1 MRTRLELALEIAV
14 IVTAALSLPAR
25 AQTGAATPRGG
36 GSAGRIP
43 DLTGTWGHDERQG
56 FLEGIAPSIS
66 MSDPLGSKR
75 GKEDDIPYQPWAL
88 QKTMSEVS
96 SFDQFGHG
104 GTDPWTNYCEP
115 LGLLRIYIAPAR
127 TKFVQTPDAVYI
139 LHEAMQMFRIVRL
152 NSKHPEDPD
161 PTWWGDSIG
170 SYENGDTLVV
180 DTIGVNDKTWLDEFG
195 RPHTE
200 KMHLIERYKRVD
212 ADTLDLDATIDDP
225 GAYTKP
231 FKAHRTFRISKV
243 PFMQNP
249 WVCSVR
255 ENQKFYDISAQPA
268 TAPPKK

>member
-1 MRTRLELALEIAV
+1 MRLRLGSALKSALFLAVVVSA
-14 IVTAALSLPAR
+14 PAR
-25 AQTGAATPRGG
+25 AQTGADAARNRLQGV
-36 GSAGRIP
+36 P
-43 DLTGTWGHDERQG
+43 DLTGTWAHDERKG
-56 FLEGIAPSIS
+56 FLEGIVPSIS
-66 MSDPLGSKR
+66 MSDPSGSKR

-88 QKTMSEVS
+88 EKSMAEVS
-96 SFDQFGHG
+96 SVDQFGHG

-115 LGLLRIYIAPAR
+115 LGLLRVYIPPAR

-152 NSKHPEDPD
+152 NSKHPDDPD
-161 PTWWGDSIG
+161 PTWLGDSIG
-170 SYENGDTLVV
+170 YYENGDTLVV

-200 KMHLIERYKRVD
+200 KMHLVERYKRVD
-212 ADTLDLDATIDDP
+212 AETLDLDATIDDP

-231 FKAHRTFRISKV
+231 FKAHRTLRTSNV

-255 ENQKFYDISAQPA
+255 ENRAYYGTSADPA
-268 TAPPKK
+268 TAPTKK

>member
-1 MRTRLELALEIAV
+1 LGIVAIFAV
-14 IVTAALSLPAR
+14 VVSVPAR
-25 AQTGAATPRGG
+25 AQTGAGSTPSRG
-36 GSAGRIP
+36 AADKVP
-43 DLTGTWGHDERQG
+43 DLAGTWAHDERQG

-75 GKEDDIPYQPWAL
+75 GKEDDIPYQLWAL
-88 QKTMSEVS
+88 DKTMSEVS

-104 GTDPWTNYCEP
+104 GTDPWTKYCEP

-139 LHEAMQMFRIVRL
+139 LHEAMQTFRIVRL
-152 NSKHPEDPD
+152 NSKHPDDPD

-170 SYENGDTLVV
+170 YYEKGDTLVV

-200 KMHLIERYKRVD
+200 KMHLTERYRRAD
-212 ADTLDLDATIDDP
+212 AETLEMDATIDDP

-231 FKAHRTFRISKV
+231 FKAHRIFRISNV

-255 ENQKFYDISAQPA
+255 ENQQFYDTSAEPA